1 MLIYPA
7 TFEKDEHYILVRF
20 PDVPEAMTQGETL
33 EEAYEMAQEV
43 LGIALE
49 DKATFPEPS
58 SLSDIQKQFPD
69 TIVSLVGIDL
79 VAYRRKYH
87 SKSVRK
93 NVTIPEW
100 ISSLAQA
107 EGINFSKTLTEALKE
122 KLGIS

>member
-7 TFEKDEHYILVRF
+7 TFEKDEKYILVRF
-20 PDVPEAMTQGETL
+20 PDIPEAVTQGETL

-49 DKATFPEPS
+49 DKDVFPEAS
-58 SLSDIQKQFPD
+58 SLSDIQKQFPNAM
-69 TIVSLVGIDL
+69 VSLVGIDL
-79 VAYRRKYH
+79 IAYRRKYH

-100 ISSLAQA
+100 ISNLAQS
-107 EGINFSKTLTEALKE
+107 EGINFSQTLTEALKE
-122 KLGIS
+122 KLGIV